1 MAGRLDLE
9 INKGATYVK
18 SFIWETKDTGTGVTT
33 PVDLTEFSARMQ
45 AREEFDAPTPFLN
58 LNSNPGGGI
67 ELAGLPGEIKIT
79 ILPSVSSALLQEGG
93 VYDLELFH
101 TNNPEYVVRL
111 LEGKIKLRPEVTRV
125 D

>member
-18 SFIWETKDTGTGVTT
+18 SFIWETKDTNTGVTT

-45 AREEFDAPTPFLN
+45 AREEFDSPVAFLN
-58 LNSNPGGGI
+58 LNSDPGGGI
-67 ELAGLPGEIKIT
+67 ELGGLPGEIKVT
-79 ILPSVSSALLQEGG
+79 VLPSTSSVLVQEGG

-111 LEGKIKLRPEVTRV
+111 LEGKIKLRPEVTRG
-125 D
+125 